1 MTDPA
6 DDGVLR
12 VGERPLRRVAV
23 RQTAGKIGHHSEI
36 PAAIRPRQRAMEN
49 GVIRWRWQTH
59 NAAPAEYPGW
69 AAMAWIL
76 TPGQVAIG
84 MDGARAF
91 LAGLDRIMPE
101 GPDRAGG
108 QLPGW
113 PPNGL
118 RGYDNITTHRLF
130 QSGYPFPPDCK

>member
-6 DDGVLR
+6 DDGVVR
-12 VGERPLRRVAV
+12 IGERPLRRVAV

-36 PAAIRPRQRAMEN
+36 PPPSARAQRAKQN

-91 LAGLDRIMPE
+91 LSLAWTASCPKVPTGRAVNCP
-101 GPDRAGG
+101 GPLTD
-108 QLPGW
+108 
-113 PPNGL
+113 
-118 RGYDNITTHRLF
+118 
-130 QSGYPFPPDCK
+130 